1 MWKEEAG
8 NEIMNGVQV
17 SYLSQAERHKG
28 CKLSATRNELPICEK
43 SDCSILFDL
52 ALLSSLKKMSA
63 LLLLLLWA
71 FINPETFFSPKKKK
85 RGGGVETCF
94 TSIQGATL
102 KNKCYVIKRGLLNRS
117 VYLYG
122 NNDRLKTLSSIAC
135 RTRKGICMQLLC
147 EHDSPNDLVKL
158 PCSKKW
164 VGYFSGFPLCTIHFP
179 FSFRI
184 EKKASLVFHIF
195 HDLVWNWYDLQI
207 TVGNLL
213 KKCCYSDLNLCHM
226 TLEFLFIHEN
236 IKQHSSSEIKRTIK
250 QNTQILHRINKK
262 MEMQNWKAPA
272 FLALSHLSFTHNRL
286 SHNLQGRS
294 IFAVVWFFCCGT
306 SRPPSYIVSDTTG
319 CHINLIH

>member
-1 MWKEEAG
+1 MWREEAE
-8 NEIMNGVQV
+8 NEIMNEVQV

-85 RGGGVETCF
+85 KKKRVVRETHF
-94 TSIQGATL
+94 APIQGATL

-122 NNDRLKTLSSIAC
+122 NNDLLKTLGSVAC

-147 EHDSPNDLVKL
+147 EHNSPNDLVKL

-164 VGYFSGFPLCTIHFP
+164 VRYFSGFPLRIIL
-179 FSFRI
+179 FSF
-184 EKKASLVFHIF
+184 
-195 HDLVWNWYDLQI
+195 
-207 TVGNLL
+207 
-213 KKCCYSDLNLCHM
+213 
-226 TLEFLFIHEN
+226 LF
-236 IKQHSSSEIKRTIK
+236 
-250 QNTQILHRINKK
+250 
-262 MEMQNWKAPA
+262 
-272 FLALSHLSFTHNRL
+272 
-286 SHNLQGRS
+286 
-294 IFAVVWFFCCGT
+294 
-306 SRPPSYIVSDTTG
+306 
-319 CHINLIH
+319 

>member
-85 RGGGVETCF
+85 TVGGGAHF
-94 TSIQGATL
+94 APIQGATL
-102 KNKCYVIKRGLLNRS
+102 KNKCYAIKRGLLNRS

-122 NNDRLKTLSSIAC
+122 NNDRLKTLGSMTC
-135 RTRKGICMQLLC
+135 RTRERICMQLLC

-164 VGYFSGFPLCTIHFP
+164 VGYFSGVPLCIIHFP
-179 FSFRI
+179 FPFKI
-184 EKKASLVFHIF
+184 EQKQKLTSVPH
-195 HDLVWNWYDLQI
+195 LVWSFWIICGLELIWPPKLNQFTHKSKWQI
-207 TVGNLL
+207 TFQKSL
-213 KKCCYSDLNLCHM
+213 KSCCHGD
-226 TLEFLFIHEN
+226 
-236 IKQHSSSEIKRTIK
+236 
-250 QNTQILHRINKK
+250 
-262 MEMQNWKAPA
+262 P
-272 FLALSHLSFTHNRL
+272 
-286 SHNLQGRS
+286 
-294 IFAVVWFFCCGT
+294 
-306 SRPPSYIVSDTTG
+306 
-319 CHINLIH
+319 

>member
-17 SYLSQAERHKG
+17 SYLSQAECHKG

-71 FINPETFFSPKKKK
+71 FINLETFFSPRK
-85 RGGGVETCF
+85 RSGLGGGTHF
-94 TSIQGATL
+94 GPIQGATL

-122 NNDRLKTLSSIAC
+122 NNDRLKTLGSMAC

-147 EHDSPNDLVKL
+147 EHNSPNDLVKL

-164 VGYFSGFPLCTIHFP
+164 VGYFSGLVPSVYHSFP
-179 FSFRI
+179 F
-184 EKKASLVFHIF
+184 
-195 HDLVWNWYDLQI
+195 
-207 TVGNLL
+207 
-213 KKCCYSDLNLCHM
+213 
-226 TLEFLFIHEN
+226 
-236 IKQHSSSEIKRTIK
+236 
-250 QNTQILHRINKK
+250 
-262 MEMQNWKAPA
+262 
-272 FLALSHLSFTHNRL
+272 
-286 SHNLQGRS
+286 
-294 IFAVVWFFCCGT
+294 FF
-306 SRPPSYIVSDTTG
+306 
-319 CHINLIH
+319 

>member
-1 MWKEEAG
+1 
-8 NEIMNGVQV
+8 MNGVQV
-17 SYLSQAERHKG
+17 SYLSQAEHHKG

-85 RGGGVETCF
+85 RSGLGEETHF
-94 TSIQGATL
+94 APIQGATL

-122 NNDRLKTLSSIAC
+122 NNDHLKTLGSMAC

-147 EHDSPNDLVKL
+147 EHESANDLVKL

-164 VGYFSGFPLCTIHFP
+164 VGYFSGFPLCIIHFL

-184 EKKASLVFHIF
+184 EKTHQYSTFLWSL
-195 HDLVWNWYDLQI
+195 
-207 TVGNLL
+207 
-213 KKCCYSDLNLCHM
+213 
-226 TLEFLFIHEN
+226 
-236 IKQHSSSEIKRTIK
+236 
-250 QNTQILHRINKK
+250 
-262 MEMQNWKAPA
+262 
-272 FLALSHLSFTHNRL
+272 
-286 SHNLQGRS
+286 
-294 IFAVVWFFCCGT
+294 
-306 SRPPSYIVSDTTG
+306 
-319 CHINLIH
+319 